1 MEDVAPDLV
10 TILLVGILVVFV
22 GFSLLLCAMILDD
35 RSDAAARVVALRGH
49 GGYED

>member
-10 TILLVGILVVFV
+10 TILLVGMLAVLV

-35 RSDAAARVVALRGH
+35 HRDAAARVAALRGR